1 MHKHYWI
8 KSDGTVMCNE
18 TGTNLPIGKPIECFP
33 RRESTYLQKKLKAKI
48 YQINM
53 QEIIDKTFIPDL
65 YKINKKEK

>member
-33 RRESTYLQKKLKAKI
+33 RREGTYLQRKLYNQLFGTKREENLWQKK
-48 YQINM
+48 
-53 QEIIDKTFIPDL
+53 T
-65 YKINKKEK
+65 EKR

>member
-33 RRESTYLQKKLKAKI
+33 KREDTYLQRKLYNKLGLIKKGDSVW
-48 YQINM
+48 Q
-53 QEIIDKTFIPDL
+53 KTE
-65 YKINKKEK
+65 KK